1 MVIHQYDHGD
11 SSSPKRFRT
20 FIFMN
25 MRMKPV
31 ISILFYERDHW
42 FKSFHVIRY
51 SLSYKLMVLK
61 ITFSCLF
68 VKSPVFILVIHKP
81 LESLCKTDK
90 RLFDQLSLS
99 IFLVLVLMRIIVQM
113 VGRYKL
119 SGVSILFGRMPW
131 LEDIDFRIP
140 LLRSHRSCLR
150 RRKLN
155 PKCCP

>member
-1 MVIHQYDHGD
+1 MIHQYDRGD

-81 LESLCKTDK
+81 LEALSKTDK
-90 RLFDQLSLS
+90 RLLDQLSLS
-99 IFLVLVLMRIIVQM
+99 ISLVLVLMGLLVLVLLVLVLQA
-113 VGRYKL
+113 
-119 SGVSILFGRMPW
+119 FGSFYPIRPYA
-131 LEDIDFRIP
+131 LTGG
-140 LLRSHRSCLR
+140 HRFPNS
-150 RRKLN
+150 
-155 PKCCP
+155 PS

>member
-1 MVIHQYDHGD
+1 MIHQYDRGD

-81 LESLCKTDK
+81 LESLSKTDN
-90 RLFDQLSLS
+90 RLFVQLSLS
-99 IFLVLVLMRIIVQM
+99 FFLDCYGRSYKKTSCDVKTYIF
-113 VGRYKL
+113 RYQP
-119 SGVSILFGRMPW
+119 VWW
-131 LEDIDFRIP
+131 LERSYSGYELRI
-140 LLRSHRSCLR
+140 
-150 RRKLN
+150 KIN
-155 PKCCP
+155 WNN

>member
-1 MVIHQYDHGD
+1 MIHQYDRGD

-81 LESLCKTDK
+81 LESLSKTDN
-90 RLFDQLSLS
+90 RLFVQLSLS
-99 IFLVLVLMRIIVQM
+99 FFLVVT
-113 VGRYKL
+113 VGA
-119 SGVSILFGRMPW
+119 I
-131 LEDIDFRIP
+131 
-140 LLRSHRSCLR
+140 
-150 RRKLN
+150 RKLVVMSKHVFCKIWLTFHWN
-155 PKCCP
+155 ACSRDTNEE